1 MYSPAGC
8 KGLRKYK
15 KLIERMRKLL
25 KSFKTEINPTEEQ
38 KVRIRKTIGTCRF
51 IYNFYLAHNK
61 ELHESGKKFMSSS
74 QFRVWLNNEYLPN
87 HPEYSWIKEAYS
99 KSVTQAVNNGQT
111 AFKNFFNHKS
121 AFPKFKKKG
130 RSDVKMYFVRN
141 NPKDCLCERHRIKIP
156 SLGWIRIK
164 EKGYI
169 PTTKDGYVIKSGHV
183 SIKADRYY
191 VSVLIE
197 IPDRRTVNN
206 SSKGI
211 GIDLGLKDFAIVSN
225 GKAYKNI
232 NKSATLKKLEKK
244 LIREQRSLSR
254 KYENLKKGGSTQKR
268 NIQKQKLKIQ
278 KLHHRI
284 DNIRT
289 DYINKTIA
297 EIVKTKPSYITIEDL
312 NVSGMM
318 KNRHLS
324 KAVAS
329 QKFYEFRSKLL
340 AKCKENGIELR
351 IVDRWFPSS
360 KTCHCCKS
368 IKKDLKLSDRIFRC
382 DCGYIEDRD
391 FNAALNL
398 RDATTYEVA

>member
-1 MYSPAGC
+1 
-8 KGLRKYK
+8 
-15 KLIERMRKLL
+15 MRELL
-25 KSFKTEINPTEEQ
+25 KSFKTEINPSEEQ
-38 KVRIRKTIGTCRF
+38 KVKIRKTIGTCRF

-61 ELHESGKKFMSSS
+61 ELHENGKKFMSSNK
-74 QFRVWLNNEYLPN
+74 FRVWLNNEYLPN

-99 KSVTQAVNNGQT
+99 KAVTQAVNNGQT
-111 AFKNFFNHKS
+111 AFIKFFNHKS
-121 AFPKFKKKG
+121 AFPRFKKKG
-130 RSDVKMYFVRN
+130 KSNVKMYFVKN
-141 NPKDCLCERHRIKIP
+141 NPKDCRCERHRINIP
-156 SLGWIRIK
+156 SLGWVRIK

-197 IPDRRTVNN
+197 IPDNRIANN
-206 SSKGI
+206 SNEGI
-211 GIDLGLKDFAIVSN
+211 GIDLGLKDFAVVSN
-225 GKAYKNI
+225 GTSYKNI
-232 NKSATLKKLEKK
+232 NKSAKLKKLEKQ

-254 KYENLKKGGSTQKR
+254 KYENVKKGGPTQR
-268 NIQKQKLKIQ
+268 ANIQKQRLKVQ

-318 KNRHLS
+318 KNKHLS

-329 QKFYEFRSKLL
+329 QKFYEFRTKLQ
-340 AKCKENGIELR
+340 AKCNEHGIELR
-351 IVDRWFPSS
+351 VVDRWFPSS
-360 KTCHCCKS
+360 KTCHCCGA
-368 IKKDLKLSDRIFRC
+368 IKKDFKLSDRTFTC

-398 RDATTYEVA
+398 RDAATYEVA

>member
-1 MYSPAGC
+1 
-8 KGLRKYK
+8 
-15 KLIERMRKLL
+15 MRKLL

-38 KVRIRKTIGTCRF
+38 KVKIRKTIGTCRF

-74 QFRVWLNNEYLPN
+74 QFRVWLNNEYLPS

-99 KSVTQAVNNGQT
+99 KSVTQTVNNGQT
-111 AFKNFFNHKS
+111 AFKRFFDHKS

-156 SLGWIRIK
+156 SLGWVRIK

-197 IPDRRTVNN
+197 IPDKRTANN
-206 SSKGI
+206 YSEGI

-225 GKAYKNI
+225 GKTYKNI
-232 NKSATLKKLEKK
+232 NKSAKLRKLEKK
-244 LIREQRSLSR
+244 LAREQRGLSR
-254 KYENLKKGGSTQKR
+254 KYENLKKGGSTQKK
-268 NIQKQKLKIQ
+268 NIQKQRLKIQ
-278 KLHHRI
+278 KLHQRI

-289 DYINKTIA
+289 DYINKIIA
-297 EIVKTKPSYITIEDL
+297 EIVKTKPSHITIEDL

-329 QKFYEFRSKLL
+329 QKFYEFKTKLL
-340 AKCKENGIELR
+340 AKCKANGIELR

-368 IKKDLKLSDRIFRC
+368 IKKDLKLSDRLFRC

>member
-1 MYSPAGC
+1 
-8 KGLRKYK
+8 
-15 KLIERMRKLL
+15 MRKLL

-61 ELHESGKKFMSSS
+61 ELYESGKKFMSSN
-74 QFRVWLNNEYLPN
+74 QFRVWLNNEYLPS

-111 AFKNFFNHKS
+111 AFENFFKHKS

-141 NPKDCLCERHRIKIP
+141 NPKDCLCERYRIKIP
-156 SLGWIRIK
+156 SLGWVRIK

-183 SIKADRYY
+183 SIKADRHY

-197 IPDRRTVNN
+197 IPDKRIASY
-206 SSKGI
+206 SSEGI

-225 GKAYKNI
+225 GKTYKNI
-232 NKSATLKKLEKK
+232 NKSAKLRKLEKK

-268 NIQKQKLKIQ
+268 NIQKQRLKIQ

-312 NVSGMM
+312 NVLGMM

-329 QKFYEFRSKLL
+329 QKFYEFKTKLL
-340 AKCKENGIELR
+340 AKCKETGIELR

-382 DCGYIEDRD
+382 DCSYIEDRD

>member
-1 MYSPAGC
+1 M
-8 KGLRKYK
+8 
-15 KLIERMRKLL
+15 L

-38 KVRIRKTIGTCRF
+38 KVKIRKTIGTCRY
-51 IYNFYLAHNK
+51 IYNFYLTHNK
-61 ELHESGKKFMSSS
+61 ELYDKGEKFMSGKSFS
-74 QFRVWLNNEYLPN
+74 IWLNNEYLPRN
-87 HPEYSWIKEAYS
+87 PDKLWIKEVSS
-99 KSVTQAVNNGQT
+99 KSVKRSIENGCI
-111 AFKNFFNHKS
+111 AFTRFFKHQS
-121 AFPKFKKKG
+121 AFPNFKKKG
-130 RSDVKMYFVRN
+130 KSDVKMYFVKN
-141 NPKDCLCERHRIKIP
+141 NPKDCRCERHRINIP

-183 SIKADRYY
+183 SIRADKYY

-197 IPDRRTVNN
+197 ILNNKIVNN
-206 SSKGI
+206 FNEGI

-225 GKAYKNI
+225 GKTYKNI
-232 NKSATLKKLEKK
+232 NKSAKLKKLEKQ

-254 KYENLKKGGSTQKR
+254 KDENLKKGWSTQKT
-268 NIQKQKLKIQ
+268 NIQKQRLKVQ

-289 DYINKTIA
+289 DHINKTIA

-318 KNRHLS
+318 KNKHLS

-329 QKFYEFRSKLL
+329 QKFYEFRIKLQ
-340 AKCKENGIELR
+340 AKCNENGIELR
-351 IVDRWFPSS
+351 VVDRWFPSS
-360 KTCHCCKS
+360 KTCHCCKN
-368 IKKDLKLSDRIFRC
+368 IKKDLKLSDRIFKC

>member
-1 MYSPAGC
+1 M
-8 KGLRKYK
+8 
-15 KLIERMRKLL
+15 L

-38 KVRIRKTIGTCRF
+38 KVKIRKTIGACRY

-61 ELHESGKKFMSSS
+61 ELHDNGEKFMSGKSFS
-74 QFRVWLNNEYLPN
+74 VWLNNEYLPQN
-87 HPEYSWIKEAYS
+87 PDKLWIKEASS
-99 KSVTQAVNNGQT
+99 KSVKRSIENGCV
-111 AFKNFFNHKS
+111 AFTRFFKHQS
-121 AFPKFKKKG
+121 GFPNFKKKG
-130 RSDVKMYFVRN
+130 KSDVKMYFVKN
-141 NPKDCLCERHRIKIP
+141 NPKDCRCERHRINIP
-156 SLGWIRIK
+156 SLGWVRTK
-164 EKGYI
+164 EKGYV

-183 SIKADRYY
+183 SVKADRYY

-197 IPDRRTVNN
+197 IPNN
-206 SSKGI
+206 KIANHSKEGI

-225 GKAYKNI
+225 GKTYKNI
-232 NKSATLKKLEKK
+232 NKSAKLKKLEKQ

-254 KYENLKKGGSTQKR
+254 KYENLKKGESTQR
-268 NIQKQKLKIQ
+268 ANIQKQKLKVQ
-278 KLHHRI
+278 KLHHKI

-318 KNRHLS
+318 KNKHLS

-329 QKFYEFRSKLL
+329 QKFYEFRTKLQ
-340 AKCKENGIELR
+340 AKCKESGIELR
-351 IVDRWFPSS
+351 VVDRWYPSS
-360 KTCHCCKS
+360 KTCHCCGA
-368 IKKDLKLSDRIFRC
+368 IKKDLKLSDRIFQC

>member
-1 MYSPAGC
+1 M
-8 KGLRKYK
+8 
-15 KLIERMRKLL
+15 L

-38 KVRIRKTIGTCRF
+38 KVSIRKTIGTCRF

-74 QFRVWLNNEYLPN
+74 QFRVWLNNEFLPS

-156 SLGWIRIK
+156 SLDWVRIK

-197 IPDRRTVNN
+197 IPDNRIA
-206 SSKGI
+206 SHSGEGI
-211 GIDLGLKDFAIVSN
+211 GIDLGLKDFAIASN

-232 NKSATLKKLEKK
+232 NKSAKLKKLEKE

-254 KYENLKKGGSTQKR
+254 KYENLKKGESTQKR

-289 DYINKTIA
+289 DYINKIIA
-297 EIVKTKPSYITIEDL
+297 EIVKTKPSHITIEDL

-329 QKFYEFRSKLL
+329 QKFYEFKTKLL
-340 AKCKENGIELR
+340 AKCREYGIELR
-351 IVDRWFPSS
+351 VVDRWFPSS
-360 KTCHCCKS
+360 KTCHCCKN
-368 IKKDLKLSDRIFRC
+368 IKKDLKLSDRIFKC

>member
-1 MYSPAGC
+1 
-8 KGLRKYK
+8 
-15 KLIERMRKLL
+15 MRKLL

-38 KVRIRKTIGTCRF
+38 KVKIRKTIGTCRY

-61 ELHESGKKFMSSS
+61 ELYDKGEKFMSGKSFS
-74 QFRVWLNNEYLPN
+74 VWLNNEYLPQN
-87 HPEYSWIKEAYS
+87 PDKLWIKEVSS
-99 KSVTQAVNNGQT
+99 KSVKRSIENGCI
-111 AFKNFFNHKS
+111 AFTRFFKHQS
-121 AFPKFKKKG
+121 AFPNFKKKG
-130 RSDVKMYFVRN
+130 KSDVKMYFVKN
-141 NPKDCLCERHRIKIP
+141 NPKDCRCERHRINIP
-156 SLGWIRIK
+156 SLGWVRTK

-183 SIKADRYY
+183 SIRADKYY

-197 IPDRRTVNN
+197 IPNNKIANN
-206 SSKGI
+206 SNEGI

-225 GKAYKNI
+225 GKTYKNI
-232 NKSATLKKLEKK
+232 NKSAKLKKLEKQ

-254 KYENLKKGGSTQKR
+254 KYENLKKGESTQKT
-268 NIQKQKLKIQ
+268 NIHKQRLKVQ

-318 KNRHLS
+318 KNKHLS

-329 QKFYEFRSKLL
+329 QKFYEFRTKLQ
-340 AKCKENGIELR
+340 AKCNENGIELR
-351 IVDRWFPSS
+351 VVDRWFPSS
-360 KTCHCCKS
+360 KTCHCCKN
-368 IKKDLKLSDRIFRC
+368 IKKDLKLSDRIFKC

>member
-1 MYSPAGC
+1 
-8 KGLRKYK
+8 
-15 KLIERMRKLL
+15 MRTLL

-38 KVRIRKTIGTCRF
+38 KVKIRKTIGACRY

-61 ELHESGKKFMSSS
+61 ELHDNGEKFMSGKSFS
-74 QFRVWLNNEYLPN
+74 VWLNNEYLPKN
-87 HPEYSWIKEAYS
+87 PDKLWIKEVSS
-99 KSVTQAVNNGQT
+99 KSVKRSIENGCV
-111 AFKNFFNHKS
+111 AFTRFFKHQS
-121 AFPKFKKKG
+121 AFPNFKKKG
-130 RSDVKMYFVRN
+130 KSDVKMYFVKN
-141 NPKDCLCERHRIKIP
+141 NPKDCRCERHRMNIP
-156 SLGWIRIK
+156 SLGWVRMK
-164 EKGYI
+164 EKGYV
-169 PTTKDGYVIKSGHV
+169 PTTKDGYVMKSGHV

-197 IPDRRTVNN
+197 IPNN
-206 SSKGI
+206 KIADNSNEGI

-225 GKAYKNI
+225 GKTYKNI
-232 NKSATLKKLEKK
+232 NKTARLKKLEKQ

-254 KYENLKKGGSTQKR
+254 KYENLKKGESTQR
-268 NIQKQKLKIQ
+268 ANIQKQKLKVQ
-278 KLHHRI
+278 KLHHKI

-297 EIVKTKPSYITIEDL
+297 EMVKIKPSYITIEDL

-318 KNRHLS
+318 KNKHLS

-329 QKFYEFRSKLL
+329 QKFYEFRTKLQ

-351 IVDRWFPSS
+351 VVDRWYPSS
-360 KTCHCCKS
+360 KTCHCCGA
-368 IKKDLKLSDRIFRC
+368 IRKDLKLSDRIFQC